1 MQPQARAEKTRARPV
16 TGRVREGQTEKE
28 RDGVGS
34 VKCEFMSWLAV
45 ATTATFLM
53 LPPLYTIVTTLLITI
68 TIAISIATVTAA
80 ATTTTSAATAAAT
93 ITTSAATATATVTR
107 WRLWGVPSSP
117 SAVVAAAAATLCV
130 PGAAVRDLERRRE
143 GRGGGVMCSRG
154 RPRLCHD
161 AAALIFL
168 AQIS

>member
-80 ATTTTSAATAAAT
+80 AT

-161 AAALIFL
+161 AAAFIFL